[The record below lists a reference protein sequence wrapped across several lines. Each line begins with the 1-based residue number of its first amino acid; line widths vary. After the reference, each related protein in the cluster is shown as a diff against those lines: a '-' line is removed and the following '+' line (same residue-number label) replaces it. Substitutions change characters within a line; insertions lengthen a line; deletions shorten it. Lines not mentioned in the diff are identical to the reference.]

1 MKLADFAYTLPE
13 ELIAQEPASARDQS
27 RLMVVDRRTGSI
39 THTIF
44 NTLHRH
50 LQQGDVLVVNNS
62 RVIPARLAGKK
73 ATGGRV
79 EVLLLS
85 RQNGGTSRQQS
96 WEALLKPAKSI
107 RPGMAV
113 RFDGGCEARVI
124 SRISEKKWL
133 LDFTAPL
140 PFEEF
145 LEQLGAPPLPP
156 YIKRRGEETA
166 RQSLTDRERYQT
178 IYAEFPGSVAA
189 PTAGLHFSPEVLTSL
204 EGKGIPVARVTLHV
218 GYGTFSP
225 VEAEDVEDHRME
237 EEQYEI
243 SEAAAELIN
252 HAERVV
258 AVGTTS
264 TRTLEAATDEQG
276 ITRAGRAATDIFIYP
291 GYRFRRVNALLTN
304 FHLPKSTL
312 YLLVCT
318 FADRKLIRE
327 AYRQAITARYRFY
340 SYGDCMLIL

>member
-1 MKLADFAYTLPE
+1 MKLADFDYTLPE
-13 ELIAQEPASARDQS
+13 DLIAQEPASERDQS
-27 RLMVVDRRTGSI
+27 RLMIVDRRSGSI
-39 THTIF
+39 RHTIF
-44 NTLHRH
+44 NTLHRY
-50 LQQGDVLVVNNS
+50 LQKGDVLVVNNS
-62 RVIPARLAGKK
+62 RVIPARLTGKK

-85 RQNGGTSRQQS
+85 RKSGGTSRQQS

-107 RPGMAV
+107 RPGMEV
-113 RFDGGCEARVI
+113 RFAEGCEARVI

-156 YIKRRGEETA
+156 YIKRRGEGTQ
-166 RQSLTDRERYQT
+166 RQSITDRERYQT
-178 IYAEFPGSVAA
+178 IYAQSPGSVAA
-189 PTAGLHFSPEVLTSL
+189 PTAGLHFSPAVLTAL
-204 EGKGIPVARVTLHV
+204 EGQGVPVAQVTLHV

-225 VEAEDVEDHRME
+225 VAEEDVEDHRME

-243 SEAAAELIN
+243 SAAAAEIIN

-264 TRTLEAATDEQG
+264 TRTLEAAADEQG
-276 ITRAGRAATDIFIYP
+276 MIRAGRAATDIFIYP
-291 GYRFRRVNALLTN
+291 GYRFKRVNALLTN

-318 FADRKLIRE
+318 FADRELIRE
-327 AYRQAITARYRFY
+327 AYRQAIAERYRFY